1 MHLELSHSLTT
12 DSFIHA
18 LRRFTCRRGAVS
30 SLISDNGTNFTGAN
44 TELRGAI
51 KQWNL
56 EGVEA
61 WLKQKGISWKFNP
74 PYASHYGG
82 VWEREIRSVR
92 KVLTALMNE
101 QRVKLTDEALLTL
114 MCEVESILNFR
125 PLTQVSDDPQDCDA
139 LTPNHLLLLNAE
151 ESFPPG
157 VFSQHD
163 SYHKRRWKQ
172 VQYLADLFWQRFKRE
187 YLVTLQYRSKWQNPD
202 ERLKENDLVLV
213 TDVSLPRNQ
222 WPLGRVQELIPSED
236 GRTRTAKI
244 RICKYKDSSVARI
257 GNTLILRPISK
268 LVRLCS
274 SFKSE

>member
-1 MHLELSHSLTT
+1 
-12 DSFIHA
+12 
-18 LRRFTCRRGAVS
+18 VS

-61 WLKQKGISWKFNP
+61 WLKQKGISWKFNS

-172 VQYLADLFWQRFKRE
+172 VQYLADLF
-187 YLVTLQYRSKWQNPD
+187 
-202 ERLKENDLVLV
+202 
-213 TDVSLPRNQ
+213 
-222 WPLGRVQELIPSED
+222 
-236 GRTRTAKI
+236 
-244 RICKYKDSSVARI
+244 
-257 GNTLILRPISK
+257 
-268 LVRLCS
+268 
-274 SFKSE
+274 